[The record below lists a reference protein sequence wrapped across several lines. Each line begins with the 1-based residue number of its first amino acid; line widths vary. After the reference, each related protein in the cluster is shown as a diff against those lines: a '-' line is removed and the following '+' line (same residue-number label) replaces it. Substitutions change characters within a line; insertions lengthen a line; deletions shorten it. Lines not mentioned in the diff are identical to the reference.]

1 MSNLTEVKAGFLG
14 REGTLDAYV
23 VGERNAYLKLE
34 PRQDD
39 ILLDVG
45 ANIGAVACTFSSK
58 VKQVI
63 AVEPEPSNL
72 EVLRANI
79 EHFHANN
86 VTVIAGAATLL
97 RETRNFYLNT
107 GTNKGA
113 HSLMTKR
120 GRDVIEVECYPFA
133 ELLETHK
140 PTLLKMDI
148 EGGEYELAPILASLP
163 SSIRGIAI
171 ELHLNRKEWR
181 NTTAP
186 AIVESIAAQG
196 FAPIRELKIGAKNWC
211 SMGVYLR

>member
-1 MSNLTEVKAGFLG
+1 MTDFVEVKAGFLG

-23 VGERNAYLKLE
+23 IGERNAYLKLE
-34 PRQDD
+34 PTQDD

-45 ANIGAVACTFSSK
+45 ANIGAVACTFASK

-63 AVEPEPSNL
+63 AIEPEPSNL

-79 EHFHANN
+79 EHFHADN
-86 VTVIAGAATLL
+86 VTVIAGAATLT

-113 HSLMTKR
+113 HSLLTKR

-133 ELLETHK
+133 EILETYK

-148 EGGEYELAPILASLP
+148 EGGEYELAPILANLP

-171 ELHLNRKEWR
+171 ELHLNRKDWR
-181 NTTAP
+181 GTLAP
-186 AIVESIAAQG
+186 AIIESITVQG
-196 FAPIRELKIGAKNWC
+196 FNAVRSLKIGEKNWC
-211 SMGVYLR
+211 TMGVYSR